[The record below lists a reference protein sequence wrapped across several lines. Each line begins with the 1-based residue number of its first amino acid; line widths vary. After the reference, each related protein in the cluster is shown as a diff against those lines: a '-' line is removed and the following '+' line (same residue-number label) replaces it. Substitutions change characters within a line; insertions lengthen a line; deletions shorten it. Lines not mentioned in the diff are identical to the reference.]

1 LEALDGGQVSLSDY
15 DGKVVLVNLW
25 ATWCPPCRAEL
36 PILETA
42 YQAHRDDGFVVLGVN
57 VEEPRS
63 TVQPFVDEMDLSFPV
78 LLDEEGNVA
87 DEYRTIGLPM
97 SILVNREG
105 IIAVRHV
112 GYLSDVTLDEYLNEH
127 LPSP

>member
-1 LEALDGGQVSLSDY
+1 
-15 DGKVVLVNLW
+15 
-25 ATWCPPCRAEL
+25 
-36 PILETA
+36 
-42 YQAHRDDGFVVLGVN
+42 
-57 VEEPRS
+57 
-63 TVQPFVDEMDLSFPV
+63 MDLSFPV

-105 IIAVRHV
+105 MIAVRHV